1 MESALFVLDAAE
13 FSSLFMSHVETVEMV
28 HNKET
33 KLMLSFVESLFA
45 RWYQNYRAPNAEE
58 LDQMQKI

>member
-1 MESALFVLDAAE
+1 
-13 FSSLFMSHVETVEMV
+13 MSHVETVEMV